1 MNSNKSTTLSS
12 FNETGKLIPGADSC
26 SSGETQT
33 PNVSTIAV
41 HLLLASSLF
50 LVSILGNG
58 FMCFLLARFKQLQT
72 VSNFLLV
79 DLAVVNL
86 LSVGINGPL
95 FVCYVVLDLD
105 ALRGRLVAWFVSTL
119 HVFFAFLTL
128 ITMFL
133 MLIHRFLA
141 IRFPLKYR
149 AMKTKQNV
157 LITIAVK
164 WLLNFIIVL
173 SVYVPLLKIDLGTCG
188 SVIEYRESYA
198 NESHQVI
205 LRVFTPLVLLGIIV
219 LFLLSWRAF
228 GQKSRE
234 NGQIHPTLL
243 ANLQTITKRRNQVA
257 LKTILITVVIFC
269 ISYVPVVLRSV
280 HSLGMQGGAKKWL
293 LFVLSLLLFLPNAID
308 PFIYFARVANFRSAI
323 KQLYQRSA
331 SNIQVRKREE
341 IPLNI
346 IKVRTTEEMGAPC
359 TDDSKQHVGV
369 RATQNQTAENSN
381 LNEEQLIEESQHAPE
396 QIRTIGS
403 VQRDTRKKL
412 DKDEEFDWQFKI
424 KNRP

>member
-1 MNSNKSTTLSS
+1 
-12 FNETGKLIPGADSC
+12 
-26 SSGETQT
+26 
-33 PNVSTIAV
+33 
-41 HLLLASSLF
+41 
-50 LVSILGNG
+50 
-58 FMCFLLARFKQLQT
+58 
-72 VSNFLLV
+72 
-79 DLAVVNL
+79 
-86 LSVGINGPL
+86 
-95 FVCYVVLDLD
+95 
-105 ALRGRLVAWFVSTL
+105 
-119 HVFFAFLTL
+119 
-128 ITMFL
+128 

-149 AMKTKQNV
+149 AVKTKQNV

-188 SVIEYRESYA
+188 SVIEYRDSYA

-280 HSLGMQGGAKKWL
+280 HSLGMQGDAKKWL

-331 SNIQVRKREE
+331 SNIHPYTALYSPIQPYTTLYCP
-341 IPLNI
+341 IQPYTTLYSPIQPNI
-346 IKVRTTEEMGAPC
+346 ALYSPIQPYAALYYPIRHYTALYSPIQPYISARMPCLSLSSASLRVGMG
-359 TDDSKQHVGV
+359 V
-369 RATQNQTAENSN
+369 
-381 LNEEQLIEESQHAPE
+381 
-396 QIRTIGS
+396 
-403 VQRDTRKKL
+403 
-412 DKDEEFDWQFKI
+412 
-424 KNRP
+424 